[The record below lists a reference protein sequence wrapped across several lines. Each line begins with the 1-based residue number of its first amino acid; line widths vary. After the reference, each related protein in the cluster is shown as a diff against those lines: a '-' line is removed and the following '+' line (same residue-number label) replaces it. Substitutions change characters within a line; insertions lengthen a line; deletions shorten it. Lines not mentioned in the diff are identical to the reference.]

1 MRGPYAVLFL
11 FLLAIASG
19 CTPLKD
25 RGDYW
30 VDESYSAIG
39 SEPRIQSLIFHYT
52 AENFPVSLRELTGER
67 VSSHYLIDSEPQTIG
82 GKPTVFKL
90 VPESQKAW
98 HAGASFWRG
107 QYRLNDTSIG
117 IEIVNW
123 GFRDEPN
130 VERWQP
136 YSESQIELLI
146 AMSKDIIA
154 RYNIRPENVLGHSD
168 VSPQRK
174 VDPGPLFPWE
184 RLAQAGIGAWPNADD
199 VARRLSVRREREA
212 VNLEELQTNLKRYGY
227 EIDVSGRMDAQTRSV
242 VKAFQMHFRPSNYDG
257 VPDAETMA
265 ILDALLMKYH
275 DGF

>member
-1 MRGPYAVLFL
+1 MRGLHAVLFL

-25 RGDYW
+25 RGGYW
-30 VDESYSAIG
+30 VDDSHPAIG
-39 SEPRIQSLIFHYT
+39 SEPRIQTLIFHYT
-52 AENFPVSLRELTGER
+52 AENFSVSLRELTGDR
-67 VSSHYLIDSEPQTIG
+67 VSSHYLIDREPQINS
-82 GKPTVFKL
+82 GKPVAFQL

-107 QYRLNDTSIG
+107 QNRLNDTSIG

-123 GFRDEPN
+123 GFRDKPN

-136 YSESQIELLI
+136 YSESQIALLI
-146 AMSKDIIA
+146 VMSKDIIT
-154 RYNIRPENVLGHSD
+154 RYGIRPENVLGHSD

-184 RLAQAGIGAWPNADD
+184 RLAQAGIGAWPQAAD
-199 VARRLSVRREREA
+199 VTSRLSARREQA
-212 VNLEELQTNLKRYGY
+212 TVNVEELQTNLKRYGY
-227 EIDVSGRMDAQTRSV
+227 EVDVSGNMDAQTRSV

-265 ILDALLMKYH
+265 VLDALLMKYH